1 LQENLPQPQGK
12 TESKD
17 GPPGIRGSVPGRI
30 LRALMKLI
38 VGLGNPGD
46 GYARTRHN
54 IGRRLIEFIVRTE
67 KVKLASKKSLQSAL
81 ASVSWSGEPLQL
93 AHPLTY
99 MNLSG
104 EAIAALVKYWKVAAD
119 KDLLVVVD
127 DVALPFGKFRLRGE
141 GSSGGHNG
149 LASIE
154 EHLGSREYP
163 RLRIGIGSCE
173 NKTIAASAGPDESL
187 RDYVLAPFNV
197 AEEKQMKKLLEKGME
212 ACHSWVAEPLA
223 RAMSRVNAVAL

>member
-1 LQENLPQPQGK
+1 
-12 TESKD
+12 
-17 GPPGIRGSVPGRI
+17 
-30 LRALMKLI
+30 MKLI

-46 GYARTRHN
+46 EYARTRHN
-54 IGRRLIEFIVRTE
+54 IGRRLMEFIVGEER
-67 KVKLASKKSLQSAL
+67 VKFAFKKSQKAAM
-81 ASVSWSGEPLQL
+81 ASVSWDGETLHL

-104 EAIAALVKYWKVAAD
+104 EAIAALVKYWKVAVD
-119 KDLLVVVD
+119 KDLLIVVD

-154 EHLGSREYP
+154 EHLGSCEYP

-173 NKTIAASAGPDESL
+173 NKTVAEPARSDESL
-187 RDYVLAPFNV
+187 RDYVLSAFNT
-197 AEEKQMKKLLEKGME
+197 AEEKKMKELLEKGME
-212 ACHSWVAEPLA
+212 ACRAWVVEPLA
-223 RAMSRVNAVAL
+223 KAMSRVNAAAL

>member
-1 LQENLPQPQGK
+1 
-12 TESKD
+12 
-17 GPPGIRGSVPGRI
+17 
-30 LRALMKLI
+30 MKLI

-46 GYARTRHN
+46 EYTHTRHN
-54 IGRRLIEFIVRTE
+54 IGRRLMEFIAGKER
-67 KVKLASKKSLQSAL
+67 VKFASKKSQRAAL
-81 ASVSWSGEPLQL
+81 ASVSWNGETLHL

-104 EAIAALVKYWKVAAD
+104 EAVAALVKYWKIAAE

-127 DVALPFGKFRLRGE
+127 DAALPFGKFRLRGE

-163 RLRIGIGSCE
+163 RLRIGIGPCE
-173 NKTIAASAGPDESL
+173 NKKATELAGTDEPL
-187 RDYVLAPFNV
+187 RDYVLSSFNV
-197 AEEKQMKKLLEKGME
+197 AEEKKMKELLEKGTE
-212 ACHSWVAEPLA
+212 ACRAWAAEPLA
-223 RAMSRVNAVAL
+223 KAMNRVNAVVL